1 MQTSS
6 ANRHYTPWDRLL
18 LQADQTLRT
27 LFANYAISSRPH
39 PADELTEIALTDK
52 ERQHAAGLMRV
63 NHVGEICAQ
72 ALYQGQ
78 ALTARTPEIRDSMQ
92 EAATEEFDHLAWCK
106 TRLEEL
112 ESRPSYLNPLW
123 YSGSLV
129 LGVLAGI
136 AGDKWNLGF
145 LAETERQVVKHLDSH
160 LGELPSADLK
170 SRAIVEQMRTDE
182 SKHAEQA
189 VANGA
194 AELPWSIKKL
204 MAAMSKVMT
213 TVAYRI

>member
-6 ANRHYTPWDRLL
+6 TNRHYTHWDRLL

-27 LFANYAISSRPH
+27 LLANYPTSDRPN
-39 PADELTEIALTDK
+39 PTNELTETALTDK

-78 ALTARTPEIRDSMQ
+78 AITARTPEIRDSMQ

-123 YSGSLV
+123 YSGSLA
-129 LGVLAGI
+129 LGILAGI

-145 LAETERQVVKHLDSH
+145 LAETERQVVKHLEHH

-170 SRAIVEQMRTDE
+170 SRAIVAQMREDE
-182 SKHAEQA
+182 CKHAEQA
-189 VANGA
+189 VVNGA
-194 AELPWSIKKL
+194 VELPWSIKKL

-213 TVAYRI
+213 TLAYRI